1 MGACYGNG
9 TKNPKPRRSSFVR
22 QMRDYDERCGDHRS
36 GVVHENGL
44 VAYECPKCGHV
55 TSVLVPPTRP

>member
-9 TKNPKPRRSSFVR
+9 TKNPKPRRSSFVGKSGTT
-22 QMRDYDERCGDHRS
+22 MK
-36 GVVHENGL
+36 GVVTIAPVAHENGL

-55 TSVLVPPTRP
+55 TSVLVPSTRP